1 MGKYRLKRKTL
12 SFLGIGNMSKNWNAG
27 INAFKQRK
35 IMSGL
40 GNTAK
45 AIGTAGVYTA
55 GATAAIGGLA
65 AHSVFDKM
73 TGEG

>member
-27 INAFKQRK
+27 VNAFKQGNIK
-35 IMSGL
+35 SGL
-40 GNTAK
+40 VNTGK
-45 AIGTAGVYTA
+45 AIGTGSVYTA
-55 GATAAIGGLA
+55 GATAAVGGLA
-65 AHSVFDKM
+65 AHSVFNKM